1 MSASFSERTRYA
13 AYAAVAIVAFIGYFS
28 LDAQT
33 DRPAREAARIFPQ
46 SGGLPAL
53 SLAGS
58 DGPRGAG
65 RDVFAF
71 AAPAQPEV
79 QAAPIV
85 SAPEPASAAAE
96 TVQARPS
103 LLAGIEVVGFVR
115 RSDSVTVLLRMET
128 ALVTVGL
135 GEGFGAGKTLRV
147 QSTEGRQVLVVDNA
161 SNTSRTFTLS
171 EE

>member
-33 DRPAREAARIFPQ
+33 DRPAQEAARIFPQ
-46 SGGLPAL
+46 SSGLPAL
-53 SLAGS
+53 SLTGN

-71 AAPAQPEV
+71 AAAAQPDAE
-79 QAAPIV
+79 ATPIL

-103 LLAGIEVVGFVR
+103 PLAGIEVVGFVR
-115 RSDSVTVLLRMET
+115 RSDSVTVLLRMEM

-135 GEGFGAGKTLRV
+135 GEGFGAGKALRV